1 MKAFIVDKYGK
12 GLPLRE
18 AEVPVPELGAHD
30 VLVRIVA
37 SGVNPLDAKI
47 RDGEFKIPLPY
58 KTPFVLGNDLAGVV
72 AAVGSGVRNFAVGQE
87 VYGRPDKDRIGTFAE
102 YLSVNQHDLA
112 LKPANLTMAEAAS
125 LPLVALTAW
134 QALVERA
141 NVQPGQKVLIH
152 GGAGGVGRVAIQ
164 VAKHLGAHVATTASA
179 VDAELVRALGADVVV
194 DYRIQQF
201 QDVLTGYDVV
211 VDSLGADSVLKS
223 LTVLRPGGLVI
234 GIAGPPDPDF
244 ASYLGKP
251 VLRPVLA
258 LTSRKVR
265 STAKKLGVRYTFL
278 FMRASG
284 QQLTQL
290 TELVE
295 AGVLRTHVERTFAFS
310 ETSAALELVD
320 SGQAKGKVVI
330 TMPPAPAA
338 SAQQTRS
345 TTSHRSTP

>member
-12 GLPLRE
+12 GLPLRQ
-18 AEVPVPELGAHD
+18 VDLPVPEVGEHD
-30 VLVRIVA
+30 VLVRIRA

-72 AAVGSGVRNFAVGQE
+72 EAVGSGVQDFAIGQE
-87 VYGRPDKDRIGTFAE
+87 VYARPDKDRIGTFAE
-102 YLSVNQHDLA
+102 YLAVSQEDLA
-112 LKPANLTMAEAAS
+112 RKPANLTMTEAAS

-141 NVQPGQKVLIH
+141 NVQPGHKVLIH
-152 GGAGGVGRVAIQ
+152 AGAGGVGRVAIQ
-164 VAKHLGAHVATTASA
+164 LAKHLGAHVATTASGA
-179 VDAELVRALGADVVV
+179 DAELVRTLGADVVV
-194 DYRIQQF
+194 DYRTQQF
-201 QDVLTGYDVV
+201 QDVLTDYDVV
-211 VDSLGADSVLKS
+211 LDSLGQANVLKS
-223 LTVLRPGGLVI
+223 LTVLRLGGLVI

-258 LTSRKVR
+258 LSSRKVR

-284 QQLTQL
+284 QQLAQL
-290 TELVE
+290 TGLFE
-295 AGVLRTHVERTFAFS
+295 AGVLRPHVERTFALA
-310 ETSAALELVD
+310 ETPAALELVD
-320 SGQAKGKVVI
+320 SGQAKGKVVV
-330 TMPPAPAA
+330 TMPPAAA
-338 SAQQTRS
+338 PTASQSR
-345 TTSHRSTP
+345 

>member
-12 GLPLRE
+12 GLPLRL
-18 AEVPVPELGAHD
+18 AELPVPEVGERD

-72 AAVGSGVRNFAVGQE
+72 EAVGTGVRDFAVGQE
-87 VYGRPDKDRIGTFAE
+87 VYARPDKDRIGTFAE
-102 YLSVNQHDLA
+102 YLSVSQDDLA
-112 LKPANLTMAEAAS
+112 LKPVNLTMAEAAS

-141 NVQPGQKVLIH
+141 NVQSGQMVLIH
-152 GGAGGVGRVAIQ
+152 AGAGGVGRVAIQ
-164 VAKHLGAHVATTASA
+164 LAKHLGAHVATTVSGAD
-179 VDAELVRALGADVVV
+179 VELVQELGADVVV
-194 DYRIQQF
+194 DYRTQQF
-201 QDVLTGYDVV
+201 QDVLADYDVV
-211 VDSLGADSVLKS
+211 LDSLGADSVLKS

-234 GIAGPPDPDF
+234 GIAGPPDPDL

-284 QQLTQL
+284 QQLAQL

-295 AGVLRTHVERTFAFS
+295 AGVLRTHVERTFNFAD
-310 ETSAALELVD
+310 TSAALDHVD
-320 SGQAKGKVVI
+320 SGQAKGKVVV
-330 TMPPAPAA
+330 TMP
-338 SAQQTRS
+338 SAQATSATSQQT
-345 TTSHRSTP
+345 